1 MGYVYYDIPF
11 VISPNV
17 YISLLSLDLEA
28 FINFL
33 Y

>member
-1 MGYVYYDIPF
+1 MSYVYYDIRF
-11 VISPNV
+11 AISPNV
-17 YISLLSLDLEA
+17 CIFLLSLDLEA